1 MAQFNGPIPLRSD
14 ERVRRNKDGT
24 EIETVTAFGYVEK
37 PELGIPNIHPL
48 VRDAYESLKTSA
60 QVRFYENSDWQYAR
74 ITMYMLN
81 EMLWQNRLSAQL
93 LAAVNMMLSNLLMT
107 EGDRRR
113 LRIEIQRKEN
123 NPGTTGSV
131 TSITD
136 VYRERLNQTRSAG
149 ES

>member
-1 MAQFNGPIPLRSD
+1 MQGFSGPIPNRSD

-37 PELGIPNIHPL
+37 PPLGIPNAHPL
-48 VRDAYESLKTSA
+48 VTSAYES
-60 QVRFYENSDWQYAR
+60 
-74 ITMYMLN
+74 LN

-93 LAAVNMMLSNLLMT
+93 LMAVNTMLANLMMT

-123 NPGTTGSV
+123 NPGAQGSV
-131 TSITD
+131 TSIED
-136 VYRERLNQTRSAG
+136 VYRERLNQTRSVQEG
-149 ES
+149 